1 MLYSWNET
9 KFKNRKVFFRTKIC
23 SFLQSAKSNACA
35 MIFRSILFCLSIFF
49 VYSFKWQWM
58 FNEHCSSPQANTW
71 QLTLFN
77 PIFFPTKVLPHN
89 LFSIHNKFICFL
101 HYQTI
106 VQPINER
113 IFFSSKSCTSL
124 EAFFFFSG
132 KQMHIQSQS

>member
-1 MLYSWNET
+1 MKPNSKIEKFFSEQKFVHFSSQPIQMRVHWFFAQFYFVFRFFLSTHSNDNECSMST
-9 KFKNRKVFFRTKIC
+9 AHHRRRALDNWLFSIRFF
-23 SFLQSAKSNACA
+23 
-35 MIFRSILFCLSIFF
+35 
-49 VYSFKWQWM
+49 W
-58 FNEHCSSPQANTW
+58 
-71 QLTLFN
+71 
-77 PIFFPTKVLPHN
+77 TKVLPHN

-132 KQMHIQSQS
+132 KQIHIQSQS